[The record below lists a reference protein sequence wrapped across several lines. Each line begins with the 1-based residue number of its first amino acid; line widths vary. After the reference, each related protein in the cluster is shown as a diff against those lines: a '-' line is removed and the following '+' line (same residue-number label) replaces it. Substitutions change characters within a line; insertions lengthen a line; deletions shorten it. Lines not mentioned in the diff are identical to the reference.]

1 MSIAQGDVWLMLC
14 APCLYVIRKRD
25 DSMSAKILASTENMP
40 YEDWLEYRK
49 RGIGGSD
56 ASVVCGIS
64 RYKSPV
70 ELWMEKTN
78 QLPAQEAGEAAYWG
92 AQLEAL
98 VRAEFTKRTGIEV
111 STVKQLLQSKEYPF
125 MLANLD
131 GVCEHPDLGPVIF
144 EAKTAS
150 AYKAGEWEDTIP
162 DEYALQ
168 LQHYMAV
175 TGYRGSYIAVLIG
188 GNTFR
193 WKFVE
198 RDEEL
203 ISMLVELE
211 SAFWNHVKDD
221 TPPPLDGSDAS
232 AKFLSERFPDSVSKS
247 QITLPDTAADLL
259 AQYDEACEQLE
270 TVTEQKLRAENLLKE
285 MLGDNEIGTSGGCIV
300 TWKSVSQERLDSKT
314 LKAEHPALYKQYTNK
329 LSYRRFTIK
338 TVSQGGSDNGQ
349 HKTQRP
355 HERQSTGAA
364 TACGGG
370 GGCADDSGELRL
382 SGPQ

>member
-1 MSIAQGDVWLMLC
+1 
-14 APCLYVIRKRD
+14 
-25 DSMSAKILASTENMP
+25 MSAKILASTANMP

-49 RGIGGSD
+49 QGIGGSD

-92 AQLEAL
+92 TQLEAL
-98 VRAEFTKRTGIEV
+98 VRTEFTKRTGIEV
-111 STVKQLLQSKEYPF
+111 SIVSQFLQSEKYPF

-131 GVCEHPDLGPVIF
+131 GVCETTDVGPCIF

-150 AYKAGEWEDTIP
+150 AYKASEWEDSIP

-168 LQHYMAV
+168 IQHYMAV
-175 TGYRGSYIAVLIG
+175 TGYKGAYVAVLIG

-203 ISMLVELE
+203 ISMLIELE
-211 SAFWNHVKDD
+211 SAFWNHVRDC
-221 TPPPLDGSDAS
+221 TPPPLDGSEAS
-232 AKFLSERFPDSVSKS
+232 SKFLSERFPNSVPQS
-247 QITLPDTAADLL
+247 QIVLPDTAADLL

-270 TVTEQKLRAENLLKE
+270 AVTERKQKAENLLKE
-285 MLGDNEIGTSGGCIV
+285 MLGENEIGTSGDRII
-300 TWKSVSQERLDSKT
+300 TWKSIFQERLDSKT
-314 LKAEHPALYKQYTNK
+314 LKAEHPALCKKYTTK
-329 LSYRRFTIK
+329 TSSRRFTIK
-338 TVSQGGSDNGQ
+338 
-349 HKTQRP
+349 
-355 HERQSTGAA
+355 AA
-364 TACGGG
+364 G
-370 GGCADDSGELRL
+370 
-382 SGPQ
+382 